1 MMMVTMKRRELL
13 ALAGAI
19 CWRPATATTEELS
32 AAILLYTG
40 GVAPQPGLVQ
50 IDIAPLVENGN
61 AVPITVRVDSPM
73 LPADHV
79 QGIALFNQLNPQRDV
94 ARFSLTPAAGK
105 AEVGTR
111 IRLATSQQL
120 VAVAK
125 LSDGSFR
132 SQTVDVVVT
141 LAACVE

>member
-1 MMMVTMKRRELL
+1 MRRRALVLGLSGAVLL
-13 ALAGAI
+13 
-19 CWRPATATTEELS
+19 RPAAATSEELA
-32 AAILLYTG
+32 AAIRAYTG
-40 GVAPQPGLVQ
+40 GAAPVPGGVQ

-61 AVPITVRVDSPM
+61 AVPVTIRVDSPM
-73 LPADHV
+73 TPAAHV
-79 QGIALFNQLNPQRDV
+79 QAIALFNQLNPQRDV
-94 ARFSLTPAAGK
+94 ARFALSPALGR

-120 VAVAK
+120 VAIAR